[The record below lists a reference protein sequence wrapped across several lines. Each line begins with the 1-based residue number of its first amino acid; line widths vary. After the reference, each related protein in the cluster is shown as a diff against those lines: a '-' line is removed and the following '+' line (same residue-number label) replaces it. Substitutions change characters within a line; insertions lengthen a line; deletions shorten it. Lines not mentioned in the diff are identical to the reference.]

1 MVLSRG
7 LIGVKRVSWWYVAV
21 WVALQQIDLGAHG
34 QRMKD
39 NMYTPVNGAHCF
51 RRLNGTHVTGCSCKC
66 SECGRSQSPSNGGS
80 VGVLHLINSKADIDF
95 IVQKHP
101 SPPYAPIVPP
111 ALYTRENILRLR
123 DEAGPYVSALVLMNN
138 ASGLEQFS
146 QESRCPNQYS
156 GLAAGQQQQRCSVDQ
171 AEDSWNPWGS
181 GLLLE
186 DFPFP
191 IFYVAGVAEME
202 KLLDCYEKFNAHDLE
217 NQHQRSL
224 CAIEVKAFM
233 SAAVSTDICMRRSNS
248 YNSLIPATKFCDPLQ
263 GKNVYATLFPRPIVP
278 EEQRV
283 EGPERIVLVSTRT
296 DTTTMF
302 DGVGLG
308 AMDSVVPF
316 AVLVAVA
323 HFLSQALPSND
334 RNVLFLFFNGESY
347 DYIGSQRFVYDLQ
360 TGAFP
365 SRGTQTKPISM
376 DNIELMIDL
385 GALDNLTDLHVYH
398 AAPQPMATKVAE
410 LLRKINQQ
418 FGFGI
423 QAGQPVMTTN
433 LPPVSAQSFLREN
446 ITFPAVIVASRP
458 ANRFY
463 HSIYDDQ
470 ENLHYRYGNHSR
482 KYDFTQLEDLD
493 LGDRSDLYGKD
504 SIQMRI
510 RNASTLIGMSIYEL
524 LTGRA
529 YGQRNGTNS
538 VLIDEFLHCFL
549 ESADCPLFRATVKP
563 DTPHVYPAPPPRYI
577 SVHTTLT
584 SDATGWTYR
593 VLGLLLGQKVENATK
608 ANCSALHLPYQWMA
622 GYGGAGE
629 CRRTT
634 QNMSL
639 ALSPA
644 FMNETYDFTSYRYS
658 TWTESTW
665 SEMSARIFLRP
676 SPAHET
682 LTLSIGIVV
691 MVISFVLVFLI
702 NSRSDVLF
710 NQGSTSSIP

>member
-1 MVLSRG
+1 MVSQPQN
-7 LIGVKRVSWWYVAV
+7 AV
-21 WVALQQIDLGAHG
+21 NG

-39 NMYTPVNGAHCF
+39 NMYTPINGAHCF
-51 RRLNGTHVTGCSCKC
+51 RRLNGTHVTGCSSK
-66 SECGRSQSPSNGGS
+66 NGGS
-80 VGVLHLINSKADIDF
+80 VGVLHMINSKADIDF
-95 IVQKHP
+95 LVQKHP

-111 ALYTRENILRLR
+111 ALFTRENILRLR
-123 DEAGPYVSALVLMNN
+123 NEAGPYVSVLLLMNN
-138 ASGLEQFS
+138 ASGLQQFS

-156 GLAAGQQQQRCSVDQ
+156 GLSSVFKLNSDDQRCSVDR

-191 IFYVAGVAEME
+191 IFYVADVAEME
-202 KLLDCYEKFNAHDLE
+202 KLIECYEKFNAYDLDR
-217 NQHQRSL
+217 QHQRSL

-233 SAAVSTDICMRRSNS
+233 SAAVSTDICMRRSNT

-263 GKNVYATLFPRPIVP
+263 GKNVYATLFPRPVVP

-283 EGPERIVLVSTRT
+283 EGSERIVLVSART

-302 DGVGLG
+302 DGWGLG

-316 AVLVAVA
+316 SVLISVA
-323 HFLSQALPSND
+323 HFLAQVLPSND
-334 RNVLFLFFNGESY
+334 RNVLFVFFNGESY
-347 DYIGSQRFVYDLQ
+347 DYIGSQRFVFDLQ

-365 SRGTQTKPISM
+365 SRSTQTKPISM
-376 DNIELMIDL
+376 DNIELMIDI
-385 GALDNLTDLHVYH
+385 GSLDDLTDLQVYH
-398 AAPQPMATKVAE
+398 AAPQPMATKIAE
-410 LLRKINQQ
+410 LLRKINLSYD
-418 FGFGI
+418 FGI
-423 QAGQPVMTTN
+423 QSSQPILTGN

-446 ITFPAVIVASRP
+446 ITFPAVIIASRP
-458 ANRFY
+458 GNRFY
-463 HSIYDDQ
+463 HSIYDDL
-470 ENLHYRYGNHSR
+470 ENLNYRYGNHSSN
-482 KYDFTQLEDLD
+482 YNFTQLESLD
-493 LGDRSDLYGKD
+493 LGDRSELYGKD

-524 LTGRA
+524 LVGRA
-529 YGQRNGTNS
+529 YDQRNGTNS

-549 ESADCPLFRATVKP
+549 ESSDCPLFRATLKP
-563 DTPHVYPAPPPRYI
+563 DAPRVYPAPPSRYI
-577 SVHTTLT
+577 SVHTTIT
-584 SDATGWTYR
+584 ADATGWTYR
-593 VLGLLLGQKVENATK
+593 VLALLLGRKVENATK
-608 ANCSALHLPYQWMA
+608 ADCAALHYPYQWMA
-622 GYGGAGE
+622 GYGGGGE

-644 FMNETYDFTSYRYS
+644 FLNETYDFTSYRYS

-676 SPAHET
+676 SPWHET

-710 NQGSTSSIP
+710 NQSSSPKPIVATQPTQC

>member
-21 WVALQQIDLGAHG
+21 WFALQQIDLGAHG

-51 RRLNGTHVTGCSCKC
+51 RRLNGTHVTGCS
-66 SECGRSQSPSNGGS
+66 SSNGGS

-123 DEAGPYVSALVLMNN
+123 DEAAPYVSALVLMNN

-156 GLAAGQQQQRCSVDQ
+156 GLAADQQQQRCSVDR

-186 DFPFP
+186 DFLFP
-191 IFYVAGVAEME
+191 IFYVAGVSEME

-510 RNASTLIGMSIYEL
+510 RNASSLIGMSIYEL

-563 DTPHVYPAPPPRYI
+563 DTPHVYPAPPSRYI